1 MCNELDDFGCA
12 GADGHGAGV
21 AGDDRDVKDLFDRA
35 INAEPFGAGAFG
47 QPTDREGF

>member
-1 MCNELDDFGCA
+1 M
-12 GADGHGAGV
+12 